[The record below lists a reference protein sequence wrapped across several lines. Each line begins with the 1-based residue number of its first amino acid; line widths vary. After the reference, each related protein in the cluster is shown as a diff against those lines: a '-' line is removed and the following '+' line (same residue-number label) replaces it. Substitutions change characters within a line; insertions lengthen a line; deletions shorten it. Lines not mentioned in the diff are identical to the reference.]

1 MRAQNTSLERAL
13 ALSIIPRS
21 LGVSIILMQVAF
33 AQAFADIQHIQFI
46 KFRLNSLWW
55 LYNPAKFKFSL
66 QILNKFVQPFVE
78 KAIAQRNAESESRNF
93 TEALSEFTADK
104 KVLRDQLVNTLL
116 AARDTTAATLS
127 WLFYE
132 LAYHPEIY
140 AKLRNEVLE
149 VLGNELPTYEKLKN
163 MKYLQS
169 CMNEGIYPLALLTSS
184 APVSNCTV

>member
-1 MRAQNTSLERAL
+1 
-13 ALSIIPRS
+13 
-21 LGVSIILMQVAF
+21 MQVAF